1 MDIQR
6 NTLVN
11 SNNHY
16 GSFMAFQGIL
26 RGLQVEVEGEKNLSA
41 APVAFIVV
49 VCVCSARREKCQH
62 LNIIIRWTLIC
73 FPCKKDIGSI

>member
-62 LNIIIRWTLIC
+62 LNIIIRWTVC